1 MRERI
6 DSEGSR
12 RKGGICA
19 IALTVLLIVGASAAS
34 ARTEQLRWQ
43 HPSAASVA
51 GFKVYVGN
59 AAGVYQTTLD
69 VGMPAPASGVF
80 SYALQVPDSSTV
92 FVSVSAYGPT
102 GLESAKSN
110 EKQLLGLL
118 GAPGKPQIVP

>member
-1 MRERI
+1 MRK
-6 DSEGSR
+6 EGIR
-12 RKGGICA
+12 A
-19 IALTVLLIVGASAAS
+19 AAFAVLLLAGASGAS

-59 AAGVYQTTLD
+59 AAGAYQTTLD
-69 VGMPAPASGVF
+69 VGLPSASGGVF
-80 SYALQVPDSSTV
+80 SYSLQVPDSSTV

-102 GLESAKSN
+102 GLEGAKSN

-118 GAPGKPQIVP
+118 GMPGKPQITP